1 MDWHTVSHTKHVVS
15 KMQRLFT
22 TLSEE
27 VRRRYAAIE
36 VLKLPH
42 GGPTNVS
49 GLFKINAKTV
59 HQWFAKLDLEE
70 DLATKRIQKRDVP
83 MYFIDGRATLDENF
97 RKILIEFTA
106 ADPMLKGVL

>member
-1 MDWHTVSHTKHVVS
+1 MDWHTVSHTKDVVS

-27 VRRRYAAIE
+27 VWRRHAAIE

-42 GGPTNVS
+42 GGPVNVS

-59 HQWFAKLDLEE
+59 CQWLAKLDLEE
-70 DLATKRIQKRDVP
+70 DLATKRI
-83 MYFIDGRATLDENF
+83 
-97 RKILIEFTA
+97 RK
-106 ADPMLKGVL
+106 KGAYPGV

>member
-1 MDWHTVSHTKHVVS
+1 MDWHTVSHTKDVVS

-27 VRRRYAAIE
+27 VWRRHAAIE
-36 VLKLPH
+36 VLKKPR

-59 HQWFAKLDLEE
+59 RQWLARLDLEE
-70 DLATKRIQKRDVP
+70 DLATKRI
-83 MYFIDGRATLDENF
+83 
-97 RKILIEFTA
+97 RKNGACPGI
-106 ADPMLKGVL
+106 